1 MFQLSN
7 TSKILLAPN
16 NNKGNRTQL
25 SAESGSMDVKN
36 QGWGREAE
44 GQTGKPKAGGAGR
57 QGKEV
62 SQEEVEGSGTGRS
75 KSI

>member
-1 MFQLSN
+1 MEN
-7 TSKILLAPN
+7 
-16 NNKGNRTQL
+16 
-25 SAESGSMDVKN
+25 
-36 QGWGREAE
+36 WGEAE
-44 GQTGKPKAGGAGR
+44 GQTVQAGKPKAAGGAAR